1 MTVPKLKA
9 KFDKE
14 EGNADK
20 VFKKMIYQLNEV
32 LGGDLVF
39 ELLIESKLVFWFP
52 IWHFVPPEPVDCGL
66 QVARFQAP
74 DITDV

>member
-1 MTVPKLKA
+1 MT
-9 KFDKE
+9 
-14 EGNADK
+14 GW
-20 VFKKMIYQLNEV
+20 LNEM

-39 ELLIESKLVFWFP
+39 ELFIESKLVFWFP
-52 IWHFVPPEPVDCGL
+52 IWYFVPPEPVDCGL

>member
-1 MTVPKLKA
+1 M
-9 KFDKE
+9 
-14 EGNADK
+14 
-20 VFKKMIYQLNEV
+20 FKKMTYWLNEM

-52 IWHFVPPEPVDCGL
+52 IWYFVPPEPVDCGL